1 MSVEDFKNTIKSQAY
16 RTWFARIE
24 DSILKQSA
32 GDLRSSQEVAGKTS
46 FYITEQTIRDIAEKL
61 SQGSVSDQQVAQIKA
76 KIKSYFNG
84 KRVKE
89 ISQPYIEGKGLYFPR
104 VSFDTIGRI
113 LETGFAEVSNPQNKK
128 ISDFFQ
134 RGHVYGIATKTL
146 EQSIDKLVSNKTIE
160 PKAKQLL
167 LGVLNDMYARL
178 EKEDLATS
186 NLGETT
192 ASLYAKYKKRK
203 YSYLVEMQ
211 LKVDNQKAGR
221 EAAPLINAIRR
232 YFDPDKIP
240 ASEKSG
246 IKFRQQDSF
255 FKALIESRGSPSLL
269 DMIQT
274 SISMAF
280 EGKPQKNNESY
291 ATSMV
296 LANQKSIKVNNK
308 QVSDKIKKDK
318 QALNKLRKEIE
329 AIPVRQPQ
337 LGIQNENLISLQ
349 LLINA
354 QLTQRIKENMGT
366 GNRKDILNLRTGR
379 FAESV
384 KVERLSES
392 RAGMITAFYTYMRN
406 PYATFSEGGRQETPR
421 SRDPKLLISKSI
433 REIAQSKVQN
443 RLRAVLV

>member
-16 RTWFARIE
+16 RTWFSRIE

-46 FYITEQTIRDIAEKL
+46 FYITEKTIRDIAEKL
-61 SQGSVSDQQVAQIKA
+61 SQGSVSDQQVQQIKG
-76 KIKSYFNG
+76 KIKDYFNG

-89 ISQPYIEGKGLYFPR
+89 ISEPYIDGKGLYFPR

-113 LETGFAEVSNPQNKK
+113 LETGFADVSNPQNKRV
-128 ISDFFQ
+128 SDFFQ

-146 EQSIDKLVSNKTIE
+146 EQSIEKLTTNKTIE

-167 LGVLNDMYARL
+167 LGVLNDMLARL

-246 IKFRQQDSF
+246 IKFREQDKF

-269 DMIQT
+269 DMIQA
-274 SISMAF
+274 SIVMAF
-280 EGKPQKNNESY
+280 EGKPQKTNESY
-291 ATSMV
+291 STNMV
-296 LANQKSIKVNNK
+296 LANQKAIKVNNK

-329 AIPVRQPQ
+329 AIPTRQPQ
-337 LGIQNENLISLQ
+337 QLEESFNLTSLQ
-349 LLINA
+349 NLLNA
-354 QLTQRIKENMGT
+354 QLVERVKENMGT
-366 GNRKDILNLRTGR
+366 GDRKDILNLRSGR
-379 FAESV
+379 FAESA
-384 KVERLSES
+384 KVERLTES
-392 RAGMITAFYTYMRN
+392 RTGMITAFYTYMRN
-406 PYATFSEGGRQETPR
+406 PYGTFSEGGQQQSPR

-433 REIAQSKVQN
+433 REIAQTQMQN

>member
-16 RTWFARIE
+16 RTWFSRIE

-46 FYITEQTIRDIAEKL
+46 FYITEKTIRDIAEKL
-61 SQGSVSDQQVAQIKA
+61 TQGSVSDQQVQQIKG
-76 KIKSYFNG
+76 KIKDYFNG

-89 ISQPYIEGKGLYFPR
+89 ISEPYIEGKGLYFPR
-104 VSFDTIGRI
+104 VSFDTIGKI
-113 LETGFAEVSNPQNKK
+113 LETGFADVSNPQNKK

-146 EQSIDKLVSNKTIE
+146 EQSIDKLSSNKTIE

-186 NLGETT
+186 NLGQTT

-211 LKVDNQKAGR
+211 LKVDNQKSGR

-246 IKFRQQDSF
+246 IKFREQDRF

-269 DMIQT
+269 DMIQV
-274 SISMAF
+274 SILTAF
-280 EGKPQKNNESY
+280 KDKPQKNNESY
-291 ATSMV
+291 STNMV
-296 LANQKSIKVNNK
+296 LANQKTIKIDNK

-329 AIPVRQPQ
+329 TIPIRQLQ
-337 LGIQNENLISLQ
+337 QTEESFSLISLQ
-349 LLINA
+349 NLLNA
-354 QLTQRIKENMGT
+354 QLAQQIKDNMGS

-379 FAESV
+379 LAESA

-392 RAGMITAFYTYMRN
+392 RQGMITAFYTYMRN
-406 PYATFSEGGRQETPR
+406 PYATFSEGGKQQSPR

-433 REIAQSKVQN
+433 REIAQAQVKN

>member
-1 MSVEDFKNTIKSQAY
+1 
-16 RTWFARIE
+16 
-24 DSILKQSA
+24 
-32 GDLRSSQEVAGKTS
+32 
-46 FYITEQTIRDIAEKL
+46 
-61 SQGSVSDQQVAQIKA
+61 
-76 KIKSYFNG
+76 
-84 KRVKE
+84 
-89 ISQPYIEGKGLYFPR
+89 
-104 VSFDTIGRI
+104 
-113 LETGFAEVSNPQNKK
+113 
-128 ISDFFQ
+128 
-134 RGHVYGIATKTL
+134 
-146 EQSIDKLVSNKTIE
+146 
-160 PKAKQLL
+160 
-167 LGVLNDMYARL
+167 
-178 EKEDLATS
+178 
-186 NLGETT
+186 
-192 ASLYAKYKKRK
+192 
-203 YSYLVEMQ
+203 
-211 LKVDNQKAGR
+211 
-221 EAAPLINAIRR
+221 
-232 YFDPDKIP
+232 
-240 ASEKSG
+240 
-246 IKFRQQDSF
+246 
-255 FKALIESRGSPSLL
+255 
-269 DMIQT
+269 MIQT

-318 QALNKLRKEIE
+318 QALNKLRKEIK

-337 LGIQNENLISLQ
+337 LGIENENLISLQ